1 MPEVKIGA
9 VKLELV
15 PETDKSPEHLT
26 WKRALEREWA
36 GEWGTLAKL
45 TDYCYKMALD
55 PSFYYERPE
64 YRTGKLH
71 YYEWILC
78 HNGGLIY
85 LYSHENRLGLV
96 WTSKTLGEKIL
107 QEVPGAR
114 VFRTS
119 DEYLH
124 YEIMFSLEYIHQVCK
139 LAGARRSRRGKRV
152 SEEAKEKLRQ
162 VGFGSQRQL
171 LKALQR
177 APRSPNPDTKT

>member
-1 MPEVKIGA
+1 MPSVKIGA
-9 VKLELV
+9 VKLLLV
-15 PETDKSPEHLT
+15 PEDGKSPEHLT
-26 WKRALEREWA
+26 WKKVFEREWA

-78 HNGGLIY
+78 HNSGLIY
-85 LYSHENRLGLV
+85 LYSQEKRLGLV

-107 QEVPGAR
+107 KEVPGAR

-119 DEYLH
+119 DEYLY
-124 YEIMFSLEYIHQVCK
+124 YEIMFSLEHIHQVCK

-152 SEEAKEKLRQ
+152 SEEAKERLRQ
-162 VGFGSQRQL
+162 VGFGSARRQRHTT
-171 LKALQR
+171 QR
-177 APRSPNPDTKT
+177 PQKTV